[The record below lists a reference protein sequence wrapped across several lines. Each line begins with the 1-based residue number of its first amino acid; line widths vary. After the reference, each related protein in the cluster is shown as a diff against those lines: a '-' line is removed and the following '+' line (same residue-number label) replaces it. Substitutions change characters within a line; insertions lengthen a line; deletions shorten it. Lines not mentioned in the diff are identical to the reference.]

1 MTISKKIKVLA
12 ISLFILYGLIDIF
25 YLRKPIFDSM
35 NPEMVYKSTLK
46 KDNLSVILIGGSN
59 IEMGISA
66 AQITKNGF
74 VGLNLG
80 ISGGGNFE
88 KYRTWLS
95 KENFQTTYLIYSP
108 AELWQTSPEENLQK
122 KFLSNIEFI
131 LPVRSIASRFKQVF
145 LEQILSI
152 SPAPLNFNQQ
162 GDFIDYQCFIPI
174 KPHMID
180 VHRFTSENKLTIDL
194 MVARVLILQKLFI
207 GSKIYLKV
215 PPIYSSITNMS
226 IYEDLMKERIILGKS
241 EGLNFITQEKIVL
254 SDKSYFCDSFHANAI
269 GREYFT
275 NELLKS
281 IYTF

>member
-35 NPEMVYKSTLK
+35 NFEMVYKSTLK
-46 KDNLSVILIGGSN
+46 KDNVTVTLIGGSN
-59 IEMGISA
+59 VVSDISA
-66 AQITKNGF
+66 TQITKNGF
-74 VGLNLG
+74 VSLNLG
-80 ISGGGNFE
+80 ISGGGGSFE
-88 KYRTWLS
+88 KYQAWLS
-95 KENFQTTYLIYSP
+95 KYLSPTKYLIYSP
-108 AELWQTSPEENLQK
+108 AELWNTSTIELNLQEK
-122 KFLSNIEFI
+122 I
-131 LPVRSIASRFKQVF
+131 LLEIRSLIPVRSIASRLKQLFIELGLISMPVF
-145 LEQILSI
+145 NENGDILSYT
-152 SPAPLNFNQQ
+152 SCGFYL
-162 GDFIDYQCFIPI
+162 PI
-174 KPHMID
+174 VID
-180 VHRFTSENKLTIDL
+180 VDRFTSENKLTIDL

-215 PPIYSSITNMS
+215 PPIYSSITNMP
-226 IYEDLMKERIILGKS
+226 IYEDLMKERVLLGKS